1 MLERCLFCN
10 TPANKNRDGL
20 LPVADLEAHQG
31 FDRNDPSIA
40 VYEGDRDDLLRRL
53 RSVRQRIPYRCSCDS
68 QD

>member
-1 MLERCLFCN
+1 VLERCLFCN

-40 VYEGDRDDLLRRL
+40 VCEGAGDDLLRRL
-53 RSVRQRIPYRCSCDS
+53 RSVPQRIPYRSSCDS